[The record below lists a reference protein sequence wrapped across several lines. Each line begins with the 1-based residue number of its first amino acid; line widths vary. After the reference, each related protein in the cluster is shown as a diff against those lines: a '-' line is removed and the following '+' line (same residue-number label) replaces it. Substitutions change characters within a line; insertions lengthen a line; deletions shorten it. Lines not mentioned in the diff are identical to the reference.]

1 MSIGGG
7 GGYGYDDDD
16 DGGEDDDDDDDG
28 DGDDERRYESGEAGR
43 AQWQPRRTSHRD
55 PFRRVTT
62 ARRTRDRAS
71 SRTTTPSVAGTSTKR
86 DGHKEDQQDGQR

>member
-7 GGYGYDDDD
+7 GGGEDGDDD
-16 DGGEDDDDDDDG
+16 

-55 PFRRVTT
+55 FRFRRVTT
-62 ARRTRDRAS
+62 ARRTERETESLVKDDNAFGHGDEHQGKTVATKWTETGDR
-71 SRTTTPSVAGTSTKR
+71 R
-86 DGHKEDQQDGQR
+86 